1 MNSFTYIISSFFPSI
16 DIFKI
21 SQLSIDNNNLN
32 NDDDLVNYGFLY
44 TLYSKSIKE
53 DYLTKFEILDGELI
67 NNKFIKISQK
77 KILTDAF
84 CKAQRAYNGFCK
96 LARIYKLRN
105 AKKYSADRDF
115 YMNSLRKLPSK
126 IVISLYDD
134 PTRTIYKFRLSDLV
148 NIIENSLGNT
158 NDFFSDTI
166 FPKNPYTNVEFTTAQ
181 LYTIYFKVKKS
192 RYTMPTLFH
201 MFYLHNFKIDKFA
214 QYNECYIREHSIKNF
229 INTASDQDL
238 SLIHI

>member
-44 TLYSKSIKE
+44 TLHSKSIKE

-105 AKKYSADRDF
+105 AKKYSADTDF
-115 YMNSLRKLPSK
+115 YMNRLSKLPSK

-158 NDFFSDTI
+158 NNFFSDTI

-181 LYTIYFKVKKS
+181 LYTIYFI
-192 RYTMPTLFH
+192 T
-201 MFYLHNFKIDKFA
+201 
-214 QYNECYIREHSIKNF
+214 
-229 INTASDQDL
+229 
-238 SLIHI
+238 